1 MELAA
6 LGLFSAGLA
15 VCVAAGLS
23 VVYALVF
30 GYAVFAAYALAKGC
44 HPRQVLKMSA
54 EGLLTAKNILLILL
68 LIGALTALWRSAG
81 TIPAIVY
88 YTIGLIHP
96 SAALLMVFLL
106 NCLVSF
112 LTGTSFGTAATMG
125 VVSMTLSRTMG
136 YSPVLAGGAI
146 LSGIFFGDRCSPVS
160 TSALLVSELTGT
172 DIFSNI
178 RKMCRTAAVPF
189 VLCCVVY
196 AAAGFLLGSSAAGD
210 GEQVRRLFAGRF
222 YLGWAALLPAA
233 LILLLSAFKVSVK
246 RSILASIAAAAAV
259 CVLFQGMGPLPLLRT
274 MLLGCRTGDPRLAAM
289 LDGGGVASMV
299 RSVAIVGLSS
309 TYSGIFR
316 TTGLLDAL
324 ESRLRAFCAHTSPGT
339 ALCLTS
345 ALTSMISCNQTLA
358 IMLTHQLCAPLE
370 DDPGRL
376 AIALEDSVVV
386 IAPLVPWSI
395 AGAVPLA
402 SISAPYTSLL
412 FACYLYL
419 LPLWMLVTERRQR
432 VVPFS

>member
-6 LGLFSAGLA
+6 LGLFSAGLVA
-15 VCVAAGLS
+15 CVAAGLS

-44 HPRQVLKMSA
+44 RPGQVLKMSA
-54 EGLLTAKNILLILL
+54 EGLRTAKNILFILL

-88 YTIGLIHP
+88 YAVGLIHP
-96 SAALLMVFLL
+96 SAALLMIFLL

-136 YSPVLAGGAI
+136 YDPMLAGGAI

-178 RKMCRTAAVPF
+178 RKMFRTAAVPF
-189 VLCCVVY
+189 ALCCAVY
-196 AAAGFLLGSSAAGD
+196 AAAGFFFGSSAAGD
-210 GEQVRRLFAGRF
+210 GEQVRELFASRF

-259 CVLFQGMGPLPLLRT
+259 CVLFQGMEPLPLLRT

-289 LDGGGVASMV
+289 LDGGGAASMV

-324 ESRLRAFCAHTSPGT
+324 ESRLRAFCERTSPGA

-376 AIALEDSVVV
+376 AIGLEDSVVV

-402 SISAPYTSLL
+402 SISAPYASLL

-432 VVPFS
+432 VVPFF